1 MLNIFVAL
9 SLLVVGSFA
18 GTPSNNTGCLCAYGQ
33 PCWPTAD
40 QFAELE
46 PRVSQPL
53 IYPVPSASACYPATN
68 PSGNCTQLVQSWT
81 DGNWRSSM
89 PGSMEAPNF
98 ESFTFKNGTI
108 SACYLNTSLGA
119 PCEQG
124 NVPVIGVDARSP
136 QDIQAAINFAL
147 QYNLKLVVK
156 NTGHDFLGRS
166 AARGAFVVWTHN
178 MKNITYNAQFTPQGA
193 PANETYQGRSFTT
206 LTVGA
211 GVQWFEAYDTANQN
225 GRMMV
230 GGLSLGGSVGAAGG
244 WLQGGGHSVLS
255 PTHGL
260 GVDNAIEITVVTST
274 GAYLTVNNYQNPDLF
289 WALRGG
295 GGGTYGIVTSV
306 TYRTYQELPVTMYFV
321 QANVTNAT
329 VMKEV
334 IGGMLRLQPNLTDD
348 GWGGYGSFGNDS
360 MTFFCI
366 NPNVSTAAANMS
378 TQSLTDYLLSLE
390 AEGVSSVAGTYPFDL
405 WYDWYTF
412 LFGKA
417 GQNGVNIMFTSRLL
431 SRDTLANRY
440 SDVAEIL
447 YDCQASFNMI
457 AGGKVSQ
464 IDPDSA
470 GVNPAWRNAIVET
483 TCGVSWQEGATA
495 EEIVGLADQLKVWIQ
510 SMYDLTPQ
518 DGAYFN
524 EASLYEIN
532 WQYTF
537 FGSHYAKLKEIKD
550 KYDPYRLFVVAEGVG
565 SEEWNEALTCR

>member
-18 GTPSNNTGCLCAYGQ
+18 GTSSNNTGCLCTYGQ
-33 PCWPTAD
+33 PCWPTAA
-40 QFAELE
+40 QFTELE
-46 PRVSQPL
+46 SQVSQPL

-68 PSGNCTQLVQSWT
+68 PSGNCTQVVQSWT

-89 PGSMEAPNF
+89 PGSMEALNF

-108 SACYLNTSLGA
+108 SACYLNTSIGA

-147 QYNLKLVVK
+147 QYDLKLVVK

-193 PANETYQGRSFTT
+193 PANETYQA

-225 GRMMV
+225 RRMMV

-274 GAYLTVNNYQNPDLF
+274 GAYLTVNSYQNPDLF

-306 TYRTYQELPVTMYFV
+306 TYRTYQQLPVTMYFV

-360 MTFFCI
+360 MTFFGI

-378 TQSLTDYLLSLE
+378 TQPLTDYLHSLE
-390 AEGVSSVAGTYPFDL
+390 VDGVSSVAGIYSFDS

-431 SRDTLANRY
+431 SRDTLADRY

-470 GVNPAWRNAIVET
+470 GVNPTWRNAIVET
-483 TCGVSWQEGATA
+483 TCGVAWQEGATA
-495 EEIVGLADQLKVWIQ
+495 EEIAGLTDQLKVWIKN
-510 SMYDLTPQ
+510 MYDLTPQ

-565 SEEWNEALTCR
+565 SEEWNEALTCRW